1 MQYTAKTPHDSVL
14 ILQADGLRYRYQEDH
29 VFKDMRYS
37 QVTEINVYSDLYRK
51 YFSIILAPLMI
62 ISQLAIGYFEGFH
75 WTNISN
81 AIVWIV
87 FLGVYLFMKKVY
99 VIKVVKGP
107 LTAEVFATH
116 SRSEAHSIKNA
127 IESHC

>member
-1 MQYTAKTPHDSVL
+1 MT
-14 ILQADGLRYRYQEDH
+14 
-29 VFKDMRYS
+29 
-37 QVTEINVYSDLYRK
+37 
-51 YFSIILAPLMI
+51 
-62 ISQLAIGYFEGFH
+62 ISQLAIGYFERFH

-87 FLGVYLFMKKVY
+87 FFGVYLFMKKVY